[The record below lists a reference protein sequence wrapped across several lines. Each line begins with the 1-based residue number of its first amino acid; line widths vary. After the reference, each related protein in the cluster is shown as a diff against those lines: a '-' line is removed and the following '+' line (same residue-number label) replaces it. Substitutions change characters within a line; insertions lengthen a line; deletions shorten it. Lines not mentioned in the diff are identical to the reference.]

1 MKVRYIAPVA
11 ALVATSGALSIGHLA
26 AAHHPTITATVV
38 CDAAGQPVIE
48 FTSTSWSTGAEGE
61 NAQIDITFDGVVV
74 ASDAYVSPTYSF
86 SGSAPAPAGSGA
98 GDDVVVGARAVADW
112 GNQTPGGQEEAVT
125 VTIPEQGCEP
135 PDLSTGRFTGGGHQ
149 VRVGE
154 ARVTRG
160 LTIHCDLLLSNNL
173 EVNWGGNQFH
183 LTDHLETV
191 ACTDDPAIVQAPPP
205 APLDTLVGVG
215 VGRYNGEDGFTIE
228 FTLVD
233 AGEPG
238 TADRAALLVYR
249 TANPSEVVL
258 DVPEQLITGG
268 NLQAHYD
275 QPHR

>member
-1 MKVRYIAPVA
+1 MA
-11 ALVATSGALSIGHLA
+11 S
-26 AAHHPTITATVV
+26 AHHTTIDATAV
-38 CDAAGQPVIE
+38 CDANGQPVIE
-48 FTSTSWSTGAEGE
+48 FTSTSWSSGVDGE
-61 NAQIDITFDGVVV
+61 NSRIDILFDGVVV
-74 ASDAYVSPTYSF
+74 SSGAYVLPENSF

-98 GDDVVVGARAVADW
+98 GDIVEVGALAVDNW
-112 GNQTPGGQEEAVT
+112 GNGSEGGQLATMT
-125 VTIPEQGCEP
+125 VMIPEQGCET

-149 VRVGE
+149 IRVGA

-160 LTIHCDLLLSNNL
+160 LTIHCDLALSNNL

-183 LTDHLETV
+183 MTEHLETV

-215 VGRYNGEDGFTIE
+215 TGRYNGTDGYTIE

-238 TADRAALLVYR
+238 GDDQAALHIYR
-249 TANPSEVVL
+249 TADPSDVVL
-258 DVPEQLITGG
+258 DVPLQLITGG

-275 QPHR
+275 QPHS